1 VAPSTLLRITLV
13 VFVIVWL
20 AGPSVLR
27 ETIPVW
33 LAFVVALGLEVQFF
47 LGARRSTPRTRP
59 DRSPQDADRR
69 RFGYGE
75 EAEELVLIHEHGEE
89 LWVPYSGE
97 SGDDLEELIA
107 EERER
112 PDWEPPPSPRE
123 GPLPRPL
130 RRFLVG
136 LSVIGALALVFW
148 IVDRNSGWESVSRES
163 RDAATERFSREA
175 SALAG
180 KPVTIRCDEAGRHVG
195 IVQHADGVAIVGGNL
210 AYLTPAR
217 CFDLYRLAFE
227 GEITS
232 SRTAR
237 AIAVLAHE
245 TWHLRGERDEGTTEC
260 YALQTGVELGR
271 RLGLSADTA
280 RQMMRQQ
287 LTENLLRGHG
297 SVDYLVPAECKDG
310 SRLDLDP
317 GSSRFP

>member
-1 VAPSTLLRITLV
+1 VAASTFLRIALV
-13 VFVIVWL
+13 IFVVAWL

-27 ETIPVW
+27 ETVPVW

-47 LGARRSTPRTRP
+47 LGALRSRPRGCP
-59 DRSPQDADRR
+59 DRGPQAADRR
-69 RFGYGE
+69 RFGYDEEADELLLVREQGE
-75 EAEELVLIHEHGEE
+75 EI
-89 LWVPYSGE
+89 WVPYAGE
-97 SGDDLEELIA
+97 TGNDLDELIA

-112 PDWEPPPSPRE
+112 PEWEPAAATRQEVLPPA
-123 GPLPRPL
+123 L
-130 RRFLVG
+130 RRFIVG
-136 LSVIGALALVFW
+136 LGVIGALALVFW
-148 IVDRNSGWESVSRES
+148 IVDRNTGWESVPRES
-163 RDAATERFSREA
+163 RDAAAERFSREA

-210 AYLTPAR
+210 AYLTPER

-245 TWHLRGERDEGTTEC
+245 TWHLRGERDEATTEC

-287 LTENLLRGHG
+287 LAENLLRGHG
-297 SVDYLVPAECKDG
+297 SVDYLVPAECKNG